1 MNQMIETIKHRRS
14 VRQFTEEKLDQTQLE
29 AIIEAGLYAPSAH
42 NQQPWH
48 FTVITNETLLNDMNT
63 LAKEM
68 ARASENEFLNRI
80 GNNPDFHVFY
90 KAPALIVVSGDE
102 SAMSPRVDTAA
113 AAQNMLLAAESL
125 GLGGCWIGMLRLCVG
140 PGGEAIVK
148 AFDLPENYAP
158 YFALAIGHKAHEGQ
172 HASSRKPNKVNYIK

>member
-1 MNQMIETIKHRRS
+1 MNAVIETIKSRRS
-14 VRQFTEEKLDQTQLE
+14 IRQFKTEEVTTEQLE
-29 AIIEAGLYAPSAH
+29 AIIEAGLFAPSAH

-48 FTVITNETLLNDMNT
+48 FTVITNEQMLTDMND
-63 LAKEM
+63 LAKET
-68 ARASENEFLNRI
+68 ARASESDFLVKI

-102 SAMSPRVDTAA
+102 TAMSPRVDTAA

-125 GLGGCWIGMLRLCVG
+125 GLGACWVGMLRLCIG
-140 PGGEAIVK
+140 KGGESFVE

-158 YFALAIGHKAHEGQ
+158 YFAICVGHKAHTGQ
-172 HASSRKPNKVNYIK
+172 HAPSRKPNKVNFIR